1 VALDSVG
8 QNLLHALEWEIHDFR
23 VADTKARW
31 DLDPSETVAAEK
43 WMVNRIEDLK
53 SLYRYDI
60 DDQEQITVFLSKH
73 NNADEFV
80 ATYKVI
86 EDEPCL

>member
-1 VALDSVG
+1 MALDSVG

-43 WMVNRIEDLK
+43 WIVNRIEDLK
-53 SLYRYDI
+53 KQLN
-60 DDQEQITVFLSKH
+60 Q
-73 NNADEFV
+73 
-80 ATYKVI
+80 
-86 EDEPCL
+86 